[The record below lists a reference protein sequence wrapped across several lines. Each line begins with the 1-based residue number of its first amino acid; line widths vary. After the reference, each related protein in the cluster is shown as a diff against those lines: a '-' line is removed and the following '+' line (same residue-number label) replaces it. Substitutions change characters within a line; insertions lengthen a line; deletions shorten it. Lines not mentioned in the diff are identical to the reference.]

1 MPWGRPRA
9 KAWTRT
15 WSEGVRTGV
24 GVGESEGASEDAN
37 MSGRVRIAKGV
48 QAAYAASVEAT
59 QSC

>member
-37 MSGRVRIAKGV
+37 MGGRVRIAKGV
-48 QAAYAASVEAT
+48 QAVRFI
-59 QSC
+59 C